1 MILHKIRKKTIA
13 DSWGLKINIFAY
25 YIFKKVF
32 LKYLIINLFVLS
44 LNSRVLAQLEL
55 SKNYGFQIGFIGSF
69 GTHVQRFGI
78 HAQGYYVTN
87 FAQFNAGIRLYDNFK
102 NLGPIGEHAEMNAF
116 AGICIGYGKST
127 TEPNVFLSAVSN
139 QTGLQHSFA
148 YSYNYWF
155 NKNGTTQVTGII
167 AIQVKQF
174 SIISENDIFAW
185 PLLDRFRTGA
195 ILLQYQDKNFQYA
208 INTTMWTGQM
218 GEAIT
223 NDSLFPYRGYINT
236 VGGKFP
242 FISHGLL
249 SAQVKWAN
257 EYGQYLQANVGIDA
271 EQVRNAIQNKA
282 AHSIFTNNLFI
293 PMIDRD
299 GKQYLYQPQ
308 QLIKKAKPYI
318 NVSCNPQL
326 FY

>member
-1 MILHKIRKKTIA
+1 MI
-13 DSWGLKINIFAY
+13 
-25 YIFKKVF
+25 KKVY
-32 LKYLIINLFVLS
+32 LKYLIIILFLLS
-44 LNSRVLAQLEL
+44 LNSSVLAQLEFT
-55 SKNYGFQIGFIGSF
+55 KNYGFQIGFIGSF

-78 HAQGYYVTN
+78 HAQGYYTYH
-87 FAQFNAGIRLYDNFK
+87 FAQLNAGIRLYDNFK
-102 NLGPIGEHAEMNAF
+102 NLGPTGEHAEMNVF
-116 AGICIGYGKST
+116 AGACIGYGKST

-139 QTGLQHSFA
+139 QTGLQHSVA

-155 NKNGTTQVTGII
+155 NTHGTKQVTGVI

-174 SIISENDIFAW
+174 SIISENDVFAK
-185 PLLDRFRTGA
+185 PILDRFRTGA

-208 INTTMWTGQM
+208 INATMWTGQM
-218 GEAIT
+218 GQTIT
-223 NDSLFPYRGYINT
+223 NDSLFPFRGYINA

-242 FISHGLL
+242 FLSHGLL
-249 SAQVKWAN
+249 SAQLKWAN
-257 EYGQYLQANVGIDA
+257 EYGQYLQANIGVDA

-282 AHSIFTNNLFI
+282 AHTVFTNNYFI
-293 PMIDRD
+293 PMIDKE

-308 QLIKKAKPYI
+308 QFIKKSKPYI